1 MANLDKLLRKI
12 EKNKETENET
22 KTYPLEIAGEKFDVR
37 TMTRK
42 ERRDFIYSQDANSDT
57 LKADDLV
64 KKMKPFIYKA
74 LNLAPLAEKAKDAGY
89 IKSYYDVIE
98 ELFEQ
103 LDPSSTEYRKKQNV
117 YNKIKRLRACEN
129 RSKEELK
136 RKLKQLLQEQA
147 IGLESGYYKK
157 HIEDEINHL
166 QNILGK
172 SQDNINK
179 KR

>member
-22 KTYPLEIAGEKFDVR
+22 KTYPLEIAGETFDVR

-42 ERRDFIYSQDANSDT
+42 ERREFIYSQDANSST

-89 IKSYYDVIE
+89 IKSYYDVVE
-98 ELFEQ
+98 ELFE
-103 LDPSSTEYRKKQNV
+103 PTEIFEIIAFIMKINNV
-117 YNKIKRLRACEN
+117 TGEEP
-129 RSKEELK
+129 KEEL
-136 RKLKQLLQEQA
+136 EE
-147 IGLESGYYKK
+147 IKK
-157 HIEDEINHL
+157 
-166 QNILGK
+166 
-172 SQDNINK
+172 
-179 KR
+179 

>member
-22 KTYPLEIAGEKFDVR
+22 KTYPLEIAGETFDVR

-42 ERRDFIYSQDANSDT
+42 ERREFIYSQDANSST

-89 IKSYYDVIE
+89 IKSYYDVVE
-98 ELFEQ
+98 ELFE
-103 LDPSSTEYRKKQNV
+103 PTEIFEIIAFIMKINNV
-117 YNKIKRLRACEN
+117 TGEEP
-129 RSKEELK
+129 KEEF
-136 RKLKQLLQEQA
+136 EE
-147 IGLESGYYKK
+147 IKK
-157 HIEDEINHL
+157 
-166 QNILGK
+166 
-172 SQDNINK
+172 
-179 KR
+179 

>member
-22 KTYPLEIAGEKFDVR
+22 KTYPLEIAGETFDVR

-42 ERRDFIYSQDANSDT
+42 ERRDFIYSQDANSSE

-74 LNLAPLAEKAKDAGY
+74 LNLSQLAEKAKDEGY

-98 ELFEQ
+98 ALFE
-103 LDPSSTEYRKKQNV
+103 PTEIFEIIAFIM
-117 YNKIKRLRACEN
+117 KINNITGEEP
-129 RSKEELK
+129 KEEL
-136 RKLKQLLQEQA
+136 EE
-147 IGLESGYYKK
+147 IKK
-157 HIEDEINHL
+157 
-166 QNILGK
+166 
-172 SQDNINK
+172 
-179 KR
+179 

>member
-22 KTYPLEIAGEKFDVR
+22 KVFQLEIAGETFDVR

-42 ERRDFIYSQDANSDT
+42 EKRDFIYSQDANSST

-89 IKSYYDVIE
+89 IKSYYDVVE
-98 ELFEQ
+98 ELFE
-103 LDPSSTEYRKKQNV
+103 PTEIFEIIAFIMKINNV
-117 YNKIKRLRACEN
+117 TGEEP
-129 RSKEELK
+129 KEEL
-136 RKLKQLLQEQA
+136 EE
-147 IGLESGYYKK
+147 IKK
-157 HIEDEINHL
+157 
-166 QNILGK
+166 
-172 SQDNINK
+172 
-179 KR
+179 

>member
-22 KTYPLEIAGEKFDVR
+22 KTYPLEIAGETFDVR

-89 IKSYYDVIE
+89 IKSYYDVVE
-98 ELFEQ
+98 ELFE
-103 LDPSSTEYRKKQNV
+103 PTEIFEIIAFIMKINNV
-117 YNKIKRLRACEN
+117 TGEEP
-129 RSKEELK
+129 KEEF
-136 RKLKQLLQEQA
+136 EE
-147 IGLESGYYKK
+147 IKK
-157 HIEDEINHL
+157 
-166 QNILGK
+166 
-172 SQDNINK
+172 
-179 KR
+179 

>member
-22 KTYPLEIAGEKFDVR
+22 KTYELEVAGEKFDVR

-42 ERRDFIYSQDANSDT
+42 ERRDFIYSQDANSSE

-89 IKSYYDVIE
+89 IKSYYDVVE
-98 ELFEQ
+98 ELFE
-103 LDPSSTEYRKKQNV
+103 PTEIFEIIAFIM
-117 YNKIKRLRACEN
+117 KINNITGEEP
-129 RSKEELK
+129 KEEL
-136 RKLKQLLQEQA
+136 EE
-147 IGLESGYYKK
+147 IKK
-157 HIEDEINHL
+157 
-166 QNILGK
+166 
-172 SQDNINK
+172 
-179 KR
+179 